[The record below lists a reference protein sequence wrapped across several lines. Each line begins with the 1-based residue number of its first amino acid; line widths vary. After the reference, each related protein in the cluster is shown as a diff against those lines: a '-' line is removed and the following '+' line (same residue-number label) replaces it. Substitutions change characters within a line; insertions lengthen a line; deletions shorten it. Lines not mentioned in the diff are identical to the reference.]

1 MSRCVKNFL
10 LMFFGILFVA
20 LVSVTSVSATVWY
33 NRSIGNKLKNTW
45 AASAEFYQLESGQD
59 RFSEHATNIGGTY
72 VIVDHDTGIQ
82 YLSNENGM
90 TVLLEENGTPKR
102 VAETG

>member
-1 MSRCVKNFL
+1 MSRRIENFL
-10 LMFFGILFVA
+10 LIFFSILFVA
-20 LVSVTSVSATVWY
+20 LVSVTIWY
-33 NRSIGNKLKNTW
+33 NRLTDNELENTW

-90 TVLLEENGTPKR
+90 TVLLEEDGTPKR
-102 VAETG
+102 VAEAG

>member
-1 MSRCVKNFL
+1 MSRRTENIL
-10 LMFFGILFVA
+10 LLIFAIA
-20 LVSVTSVSATVWY
+20 LVIIVGLLAW
-33 NRSIGNKLKNTW
+33 NNHMPDDEPENTW

-59 RFSEHATNIGGTY
+59 RFSEHSTNIWDTI

-90 TVLLEENGTPKR
+90 TVLLEEDGTPKR
-102 VAETG
+102 VAEAE

>member
-1 MSRCVKNFL
+1 MSRRVENFL
-10 LMFFGILFVA
+10 FIFFGILFVA
-20 LVSVTSVSATVWY
+20 LISVTSVSVTVWY
-33 NRSIGNKLKNTW
+33 NRSIGNKLENTW

-59 RFSEHATNIGGTY
+59 RFSKHATNIGGMY

-90 TVLLEENGTPKR
+90 TVLLEEDGTPKR
-102 VAETG
+102 IIEAE

>member
-1 MSRCVKNFL
+1 MSRRVENYL
-10 LMFFGILFVA
+10 LILFSILFIVLVCA
-20 LVSVTSVSATVWY
+20 LAWTNYTTDDEPE
-33 NRSIGNKLKNTW
+33 NTW

-59 RFSEHATNIGGTY
+59 RFSKHSTNIWDTT

-90 TVLLEENGTPKR
+90 TVLLEEDGTPKR
-102 VAETG
+102 VTEAE

>member
-1 MSRCVKNFL
+1 MSRRVENFL
-10 LMFFGILFVA
+10 LIFFSILFVV
-20 LVSVTSVSATVWY
+20 LVSVTVWY
-33 NRSIGNKLKNTW
+33 NRSIGNKLENTW

-90 TVLLEENGTPKR
+90 TVLLEEDGTPKR
-102 VAETG
+102 VTEAG

>member
-1 MSRCVKNFL
+1 MSRRVENFL
-10 LMFFGILFVA
+10 LIFFSILFVA
-20 LVSVTSVSATVWY
+20 LVSVTIWY
-33 NRSIGNKLKNTW
+33 NHSTDNELENTC

-59 RFSEHATNIGGTY
+59 RFSKHATNIGGTY

-90 TVLLEENGTPKR
+90 TVLLEEDGTPQK
-102 VAETG
+102 VAEAE

>member
-1 MSRCVKNFL
+1 MPQMSRRIENYL
-10 LMFFGILFVA
+10 LIFFGILFVA
-20 LVSVTSVSATVWY
+20 LVSVTVWY
-33 NRSIGNKLKNTW
+33 NRSTDNELESTW

-90 TVLLEENGTPKR
+90 TVLLEEDGTPKR
-102 VAETG
+102 ITEAG